1 MYTFS
6 DSKIT
11 VFNLFSQFDLYSCWN
26 ACLTSQSAFSILILS
41 SFSPLWVNLQFYS
54 RMNLL
59 GCLGVSTMAVI
70 TQYIPLQ
77 NLEGTGRQVASV
89 GDQRSM
95 LDGMF
100 CSQPTSVELR
110 WKQIKASWEMGME
123 LPTVRCQVVTRTDGS
138 RMISTASHI
147 NGYLF
152 GSNWSGKVRIKCQHL
167 CEGENMSEKLTLLP
181 EIWRQRGMPWN
192 QREDTFSAFIP
203 AECTL
208 RLLNLIKVFSYP

>member
-1 MYTFS
+1 MPVSQARVPSPSWFS
-6 DSKIT
+6 LHSL
-11 VFNLFSQFDLYSCWN
+11 LFESICSFIPEW
-26 ACLTSQSAFSILILS
+26 TS
-41 SFSPLWVNLQFYS
+41 WVVWEYQQWHI
-54 RMNLL
+54 
-59 GCLGVSTMAVI
+59 I
-70 TQYIPLQ
+70 TQYTPLQ

-100 CSQPTSVELR
+100 CSQPTPVELR

-167 CEGENMSEKLTLLP
+167 CVGENMSEKLTLLP
-181 EIWRQRGMPWN
+181 ELWRQKGMPWN
-192 QREDTFSAFIP
+192 QREDTFSAFFP

-208 RLLNLIKVFSYP
+208 RLLNMIKVFSYP